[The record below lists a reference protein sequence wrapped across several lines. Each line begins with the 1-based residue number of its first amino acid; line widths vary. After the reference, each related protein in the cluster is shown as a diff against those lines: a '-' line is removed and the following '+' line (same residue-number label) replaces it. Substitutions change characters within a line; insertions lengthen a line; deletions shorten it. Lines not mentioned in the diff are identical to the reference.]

1 MKKGGLHRLCFP
13 HPMLAEGVRSAT
25 GHCTGHRGVR
35 GLRRSLP
42 ASLPR
47 TTLGPAQAA
56 VPPRAPWRKPRRRRE
71 GVKGGKESKSHSRS
85 FPSAANSTVPRFA
98 PNPVD
103 KDSALLYFVC
113 RSIALRTSVSIMVSL
128 VRPEEMIVGSDPNKS
143 KEMIYERII

>member
-71 GVKGGKESKSHSRS
+71 GVQIS
-85 FPSAANSTVPRFA
+85 FPFIPQCCKFNGAKICTKPGRQRFS
-98 PNPVD
+98 P
-103 KDSALLYFVC
+103 ALLC
-113 RSIALRTSVSIMVSL
+113 LSKH
-128 VRPEEMIVGSDPNKS
+128 RPQDFGFNHGVACETRGDDRGFRPKQIKRND
-143 KEMIYERII
+143 I